1 MLAIARP
8 TIVLF
13 ASLTFITGIAYP
25 LTVTAIAQVAF
36 PHQANGSLIRDNDR
50 VVGSKLIGQP
60 FDNPRYFFGRPSATS
75 PVPYNGLGGS
85 GSNLAATNPA
95 LREAVRDRVSRLK
108 AADPDNAAAVPI
120 DLVTASASGLDPH
133 ISPAAARYQAARI
146 ARQRGLTRE
155 SVDELIRKHTLP
167 PTLGFIGQPRVHVLN
182 LNRALDA
189 AKSF

>member
-13 ASLTFITGIAYP
+13 ACLSFITGIAYP

-36 PHQANGSLIRDNDR
+36 PHQANGSLIRENDR

-95 LREAVRDRVSRLK
+95 LRQAVRDRVSRLK
-108 AADPDNAAAVPI
+108 AVDPDNVAAIPI

-155 SVDELIRKHTLP
+155 SVDELIRKHTEP
-167 PTLGFIGQPRVHVLN
+167 ATLGFIGQPRVHVLN
-182 LNRALDA
+182 LNRVLDA
-189 AKSF
+189 AKSL